1 MEGEEF
7 KPGHSVTAADA
18 VELDA
23 LVVVDI
29 KPAVLGDCEQSLGME
44 KAGWKGGLVSWEAGP
59 QGTILQGTGWLTP
72 INRQQ
77 SKH

>member
-23 LVVVDI
+23 LVVVDV
-29 KPAVLGDCEQSLGME
+29 KPAVLGNCEQSLRME
-44 KAGWKGGLVSWEAGP
+44 KAG
-59 QGTILQGTGWLTP
+59 
-72 INRQQ
+72 
-77 SKH
+77 

>member
-23 LVVVDI
+23 LVVVDV

-44 KAGWKGGLVSWEAGP
+44 KVDVPHRFHDVDLTHELLCHPV
-59 QGTILQGTGWLTP
+59 QGSHVTP
-72 INRQQ
+72 TP
-77 SKH
+77 S